1 MGLYFDEVKRS
12 MKMLAEDPRT
22 LFLGQWYGRIHW
34 TLQDVPEAKKYEL
47 PVIEDAQMGICTG
60 LALAGFIPI
69 SCYVR
74 WNFLLLAANQ
84 LVNHLDK
91 IEEISGGGY
100 RPKVLIRT
108 SVGSTRPLYPGC
120 QSTGDYTAAFRL
132 MLTNVDVVSL
142 YEPEDIFPAYSKAL
156 RSERST
162 LLVEHG
168 NCFEDK

>member
-60 LALAGFIPI
+60 LALAGFVPI

-100 RPKVLIRT
+100 RPKVVIRT
-108 SVGSTRPLYPGC
+108 RV
-120 QSTGDYTAAFRL
+120 DAA
-132 MLTNVDVVSL
+132 
-142 YEPEDIFPAYSKAL
+142 
-156 RSERST
+156 T
-162 LLVEHG
+162 LSWLPEHG
-168 NCFEDK
+168 RLYGRIPADVDQRRCCVSV

>member
-12 MKMLAEDPRT
+12 MKMLAKDRRT
-22 LFLGQWYGRIHW
+22 LFVGQWYGRIHF
-34 TLQDVPEAKKYEL
+34 TLEGISETKKYEL
-47 PVIEDAQMGICTG
+47 PVIEDTQMGICTG
-60 LALAGFIPI
+60 LALTGIIPI

-91 IEEISGGGY
+91 IEEMSNGGFK
-100 RPKVLIRT
+100 PKVIIRT
-108 SVGSTRPLYPGC
+108 SVGSTRPLHPGC

-132 MLTNVDVVSL
+132 MLTNIDVVSL
-142 YEPEDIFPAYSKAL
+142 YEPEDVFPAYSKAL

-162 LLVEHG
+162 LVVEHG